1 MRRPGNAKPLGAAL
15 FANLR
20 APNPSIPVPEIGM
33 RERVAVISC
42 VRPTPPRIHC
52 IGDARAAWLL
62 SGFAAAEKESEIK
75 KMHRRRMGA
84 VWVGGVD
91 GVEASRQRA
100 SKSSL
105 KWLSFLSDAR
115 APFVVQNAAFALLF
129 EPGCALEFQSERPTR
144 RRRPP
149 LWLPRALPL

>member
-1 MRRPGNAKPLGAAL
+1 VAAKWICGS
-15 FANLR
+15 R
-20 APNPSIPVPEIGM
+20 K
-33 RERVAVISC
+33 RERN
-42 VRPTPPRIHC
+42 
-52 IGDARAAWLL
+52 
-62 SGFAAAEKESEIK
+62 K
-75 KMHRRRMGA
+75 KNAPQADGCRLGG
-84 VWVGGVD
+84 WVGGVD